1 MTQETYKYRFDKEA
15 VPSQDLED
23 TFMLALLAV
32 ESLHSRSRVR
42 MECRF
47 VIDKHNRT
55 CVIDAV
61 TTVGRD
67 LARIFTGFV
76 TREYGERA
84 VRIKRI
90 VPSGCDC
97 ATKTKAAADPASTM
111 EASV

>member
-1 MTQETYKYRFDKEA
+1 MTQETYKYRFDQA
-15 VPSQDLED
+15 VPAQDLED

-42 MECRF
+42 MEGRF
-47 VIDKHNRT
+47 NIDKNSRT
-55 CVIDAV
+55 CIIDAA
-61 TTVGRD
+61 TAVGLD

-90 VPSGCDC
+90 AC
-97 ATKTKAAADPASTM
+97 ASKAQSDAAPATSM
-111 EASV
+111 EAAIGAI